1 MASKEKN
8 NNGSQFFIT
17 FDGCEDLNKEHTVFG
32 KIVGD
37 TIYNLLRMENLEVD
51 SNNAP
56 LNPPTILDCNVIENP
71 FADLFPRSLEVSRPD
86 LYLKSKSQNLENQ
99 KSLKAKKPAKKKA
112 VLTFDEDEEEEEEI
126 QIGKN
131 KTNKET
137 TSISPFDLINNDP
150 TLSKEEA
157 LTQKE
162 KDEIQ
167 KKEEGLKLESQ
178 ILNKMENPLEENN
191 EFLGKRSKLEDSLIG
206 DLKGTQESLQGLKVQ
221 KSKKTGKL
229 QIKFSDNSDDNN
241 SQKNDNSSSTSSSSD
256 SDDED
261 DNNSEGNTRK
271 KQIDEYEKIKM
282 EMLKFKR
289 EEAGMRSLEDK
300 MMEKQGNR
308 QLGLLDLKRYKYL
321 KEKRKLGD
329 EETLKKMQDFKNRV
343 LEKKQGK
350 KYHWM
355 KNKLKFH
362 VDSDAAFQL
371 QEKKAIAEKA
381 FFKVPDY
388 KSTEE
393 KLGGEGSGELGEGSG
408 FKKVEDILGVE
419 TASEIFNKS

>member
-8 NNGSQFFIT
+8 ENSSQFFIT
-17 FDGCEDLNKEHTVFG
+17 FDTCEDLNRQHTVFG

-51 SNNAP
+51 SNNTP
-56 LNPPTILDCNVIENP
+56 INPPTILDCNVVTNP
-71 FADLFPRSLEVSRPD
+71 FDDIFPRPLEISRPD
-86 LYLKSKSQNLENQ
+86 LYQKTKSQNLENQ
-99 KSLKAKKPAKKKA
+99 KSQKNKKPLKKKA
-112 VLTFDEDEEEEEEI
+112 VLTFDEEEDEEVEI
-126 QIGKN
+126 GVGN
-131 KTNKET
+131 KQEKKSV
-137 TSISPFDLINNDP
+137 SISPFDLIQNDP
-150 TLSKEEA
+150 TLSKEAA
-157 LTQKE
+157 LTEKE
-162 KDEIQ
+162 KSEIQ
-167 KKEEGLKLESQ
+167 KKEEGLKLENQ
-178 ILNKMENPLEENN
+178 ILNKTEKITDDTNQNT

-206 DLKGTQESLQGLKVQ
+206 DLKGTSESLQGLKVQ

-229 QIKFSDNSDDNN
+229 QIKFSDNSEDNN
-241 SQKNDNSSSTSSSSD
+241 SNKNSSSSSSSD
-256 SDDED
+256 SDD
-261 DNNSEGNTRK
+261 SEGQARK

-282 EMLKFKR
+282 EMLRFKR
-289 EEAGMRSLEDK
+289 EEAGMKTLEERVK
-300 MMEKQGNR
+300 EKQGNR

-343 LEKKQGK
+343 MEKKQGK

-371 QEKKAIAEKA
+371 QEKKEIAEKA
-381 FFKVPDY
+381 FFKAPAY
-388 KSTEE
+388 KNTQEDE
-393 KLGGEGSGELGEGSG
+393 NQGGMQNKEVMKGDG
-408 FKKVEDILGVE
+408 FKKVEEILGVE